1 MLDLTQSLTFRE
13 YYKYILV
20 ADTQL
25 VFFYQK
31 NISMKNYCH
40 NIFIDNNENNRDSRR
55 GNNVKVWVND
65 VISFIFG
72 MAKTGYKQ
80 SKSGTNLS

>member
-1 MLDLTQSLTFRE
+1 
-13 YYKYILV
+13 
-20 ADTQL
+20 
-25 VFFYQK
+25 
-31 NISMKNYCH
+31 MKNYRH